1 MAPDSCARGSAA
13 SHVTLF
19 HMKHQAGLVSVALA
33 AASLV
38 AAQPAP
44 SELSAQARKAA
55 APSQAPSGISS
66 RLIRRCG
73 EEKIRGIKM
82 ATGRTGE
89 ELPTALRAQNV
100 LVIATV
106 VCGLASAAPGSA
118 EDRVIDAQRSTLTVR
133 VFKSGLFRAFADD
146 HIIQAPLMDGSL
158 DDSAA
163 PHVQIVIDARR
174 MRVLDPGLS
183 AKDRQEV
190 QARMLGSE
198 VLDVNRF
205 QWISFHSVAI
215 QRLDAGGWLVR
226 GELDLHGQIHA
237 ILVNVLPE
245 KSHYKGSVTLRQSDF
260 GIVPISIAGGTVKVK
275 DEIEIAFDIALTG
288 R

>member
-1 MAPDSCARGSAA
+1 MVR
-13 SHVTLF
+13 F
-19 HMKHQAGLVSVALA
+19 
-33 AASLV
+33 
-38 AAQPAP
+38 
-44 SELSAQARKAA
+44 
-55 APSQAPSGISS
+55 
-66 RLIRRCG
+66 G
-73 EEKIRGIKM
+73 EEAPK
-82 ATGRTGE
+82 
-89 ELPTALRAQNV
+89 ALRAQNV
-100 LVIATV
+100 LVIAAV

-118 EDRVIDAQRSTLTVR
+118 EDRAIDTQRSTVTVR

-146 HIIQAPLMDGSL
+146 HIIQAPLMEGSL
-158 DDSAA
+158 DDSAT
-163 PHVQIVIDARR
+163 PHVQIVVDARR

-183 AKDRQEV
+183 AKDREAV

-215 QRLDAGGWLVR
+215 QRLDAGAWLVR

-237 ILVNVLPE
+237 IPVKVFPE

-260 GIVPISIAGGTVKVK
+260 GIAPISILGGAVKVR
-275 DEIEIAFDIALTG
+275 DEIKIDFDIVITEHLAAASTAA

>member
-1 MAPDSCARGSAA
+1 LG
-13 SHVTLF
+13 H
-19 HMKHQAGLVSVALA
+19 
-33 AASLV
+33 
-38 AAQPAP
+38 
-44 SELSAQARKAA
+44 
-55 APSQAPSGISS
+55 
-66 RLIRRCG
+66 LIPEGPKEDMPR
-73 EEKIRGIKM
+73 
-82 ATGRTGE
+82 
-89 ELPTALRAQNV
+89 ALRTQNV
-100 LVIATV
+100 LVIAAV
-106 VCGLASAAPGSA
+106 ACGLASAAPVSA
-118 EDRVIDAQRSTLTVR
+118 EDRVIDTQRSTVTVR

-158 DDSAA
+158 DDSAK

-205 QWISFHSVAI
+205 QWISFHSVTV
-215 QRLDAGGWLVR
+215 QRLDAGDWLVR
-226 GELDLHGQIHA
+226 GELDLHGQIHP
-237 ILVNVLPE
+237 ILVNVVPE

-275 DEIEIAFDIALTG
+275 DEIKIAFDIVTTG

>member
-1 MAPDSCARGSAA
+1 LFTKASRSFVSAGDRWFLTA
-13 SHVTLF
+13 
-19 HMKHQAGLVSVALA
+19 AGEDVPKSV
-33 AASLV
+33 
-38 AAQPAP
+38 
-44 SELSAQARKAA
+44 R
-55 APSQAPSGISS
+55 SQNG
-66 RLIRRCG
+66 
-73 EEKIRGIKM
+73 
-82 ATGRTGE
+82 
-89 ELPTALRAQNV
+89 
-100 LVIATV
+100 LVIAAV
-106 VCGLASAAPGSA
+106 VYGLASAEPGSA
-118 EDRVIDAQRSTLTVR
+118 EDRAIDTQRSSVTVR

-158 DDSAA
+158 DDSAN

-226 GELDLHGQIHA
+226 GELDLHGQIRP
-237 ILVNVLPE
+237 ILVNVFPE
-245 KSHYKGSVTLRQSDF
+245 KSHYKGSVTLRQRDF
-260 GIVPISIAGGTVKVK
+260 GIVPISIAGGTVRVK
-275 DEIEIAFDIALTG
+275 DEIEIAFDIVTTG